1 MTINSQRLLWI
12 AVVILAITAAA
23 SAQIRVTVAFG
34 PPALPIYEQ
43 PLCPGE
49 GYIWTP
55 GFWAWGNDFD
65 DYYWVPGTWVLAP
78 QPGFLWT
85 PGWWG
90 WGGDGFIFH
99 EGFWGPVVGFYGGIN
114 YGFGYYGH
122 GYEGG
127 RWENDHFYYNRAVNN
142 VNVNN
147 IHNVYNTTVINNT
160 TVNRVSYNGGNG
172 GTAAQ
177 PTPQEQAAARAKHI
191 PPVAAQSE
199 HVQTARANPQLR
211 ASVNQGKPPI
221 AATPK
226 PAAFQG
232 SGVVP
237 AKQSGG
243 PYTPPQNRA
252 SNQPKANTQTQAA
265 RPQNNVPRPPE
276 NNVPR
281 PPENKAEAAQQPKS
295 NSQAAPSRN
304 NQAARPENNV
314 PQPSTAVHPNELPP
328 IPHTSVPNTGNAV
341 SEQKYQQQ
349 QEQLR
354 AQQAQERQ
362 KLQQRQEQEHQQLA
376 QQQANKARQQQLEQQ
391 HQKQTQELQ
400 QEHQQQQEQMA
411 RQQQQHMQA
420 SQPQAHAS
428 QSQPPN
434 PKP

>member
-1 MTINSQRLLWI
+1 MRKENTVTFNSQRFVWI
-12 AVVILAITAAA
+12 AVVMLAITAAS
-23 SAQIRVTVAFG
+23 SAQIRVTVSFG

-55 GFWAWGNDFD
+55 GFWAWDNDFE

-78 QPGFLWT
+78 QIGFLWT

-90 WGGDGFIFH
+90 WGGEGFIYH
-99 EGFWGPVVGFYGGIN
+99 EGYWGPRVGFYGGIN
-114 YGFGYYGH
+114 YGFGYFGH

-142 VNVNN
+142 VNATNV
-147 IHNVYNTTVINNT
+147 HNVYNTTVINNT

-172 GTAAQ
+172 GTTAR
-177 PTPQEQAAARAKHI
+177 PSPQEQAAARANHT
-191 PPVAAQSE
+191 PPVAAQTQ
-199 HVQTARANPQLR
+199 HVQIARANPQLR
-211 ASVNQGKPPI
+211 ASVNQGKPAI

-226 PAAFQG
+226 PAIFQG

-243 PYTPPQNRA
+243 PYTPPPNRA
-252 SNQPKANTQTQAA
+252 SNQPQVNTQTQAA

-276 NNVPR
+276 NN
-281 PPENKAEAAQQPKS
+281 AQAAQTRPNPQTTATPQ
-295 NSQAAPSRN
+295 NH
-304 NQAARPENNV
+304 QAARPENNV
-314 PQPSTAVHPNELPP
+314 SRPSTAVHPNELPP
-328 IPHTSVPNTGNAV
+328 IPHTPVPNTGNA
-341 SEQKYQQQ
+341 EADQKYQQQ

-362 KLQQRQEQEHQQLA
+362 KLQQQQEQEHQQLA

-400 QEHQQQQEQMA
+400 QQHQQQQGQMA
-411 RQQQQHMQA
+411 RQQQQHVQT
-420 SQPQAHAS
+420 SQQQAHAS
-428 QSQPPN
+428 QSQPPK

>member
-1 MTINSQRLLWI
+1 MTIRFGRLLCF
-12 AVVILAITAAA
+12 AVVVLVLSAV
-23 SAQIRVTVAFG
+23 SVAQIGIGVVVSFG
-34 PPALPIYEQ
+34 PPPLPVYAQ
-43 PLCPGE
+43 PLCPGD

-55 GFWAWGNDFD
+55 GYWAYDPDFG

-78 QPGFLWT
+78 QIGFLWT

-90 WGGDGFIFH
+90 WGGEGFIYH
-99 EGFWGPVVGFYGGIN
+99 EGYWGPRVGFYGGIN
-114 YGFGYYGH
+114 YGFGYFGH

-142 VNVNN
+142 VNVTN

-172 GTAAQ
+172 GTMAQ
-177 PTPQEQAAARAKHI
+177 PTPQEQAAARANHI
-191 PPVAAQSE
+191 PPVAVQTQ
-199 HVQTARANPQLR
+199 HVQIARENPQLR

-221 AATPK
+221 AATSK

-243 PYTPPQNRA
+243 PYTPPPNRA
-252 SNQPKANTQTQAA
+252 SNQPQVNTQTQAA

-276 NNVPR
+276 NN
-281 PPENKAEAAQQPKS
+281 AQAAQTRPNPQTTATPQ
-295 NSQAAPSRN
+295 NH
-304 NQAARPENNV
+304 QAARPENNV
-314 PQPSTAVHPNELPP
+314 SRPSTAVHPNELPP
-328 IPHTSVPNTGNAV
+328 IPHTPVPNTGNA
-341 SEQKYQQQ
+341 EADQKYQQQ

-362 KLQQRQEQEHQQLA
+362 KLQQQQEQEHQQLA

-400 QEHQQQQEQMA
+400 QQHQQQQGQMA
-411 RQQQQHMQA
+411 RQQQQHVQT
-420 SQPQAHAS
+420 SQQQAHAS
-428 QSQPPN
+428 QSQPPK